1 MFCPGPGIAPFL
13 RAGPLNVLLNL
24 GDGLTSVDVDVE
36 VTMLIASDESSRS
49 IVTLFSLRMTWE
61 VGKMYVISALYT
73 PQLWASANRDNKYT
87 LHTKNALSWFKQR
100 PTPQF

>member
-13 RAGPLNVLLNL
+13 KAGPLSALLNL

-49 IVTLFSLRMTWE
+49 IVNLFSLRMTWE
-61 VGKMYVISALYT
+61 VGKMYVISAL
-73 PQLWASANRDNKYT
+73 T
-87 LHTKNALSWFKQR
+87 LHSYGPQR
-100 PTPQF
+100 TETISIPCMQRTR